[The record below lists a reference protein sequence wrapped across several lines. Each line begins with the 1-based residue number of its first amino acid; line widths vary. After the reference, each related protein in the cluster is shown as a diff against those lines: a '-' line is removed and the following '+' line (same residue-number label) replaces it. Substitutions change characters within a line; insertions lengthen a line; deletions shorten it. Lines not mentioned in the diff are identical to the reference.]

1 MMRRYAPTQW
11 NRPKVGALFV
21 LTAFTLAACATPQ
34 PAVPATD
41 LTQWWERFHD
51 PILSRLIDDA
61 LVANPTLAGA
71 AASLQQARALR
82 DVAEAGLWPQ
92 GQGTG
97 SARRSTQGTAASNRA
112 DSTLVSLGIEESWTL
127 DVFGGK
133 RSALAAQQA
142 AVWSRMANL
151 GDYRVQI
158 SAELA
163 TTYINLRAAQA
174 RLALA
179 QQTLSSQSHTRQL
192 VGWRRQA
199 GLVSALDSDQADF
212 AFASTQ
218 ASLPALQN
226 AITQSS
232 HALSVLTGR
241 PPLELVG
248 LLEEV
253 RAVPVVETS
262 LVLNLPAETLRRR
275 ADVRAG
281 EFAVLEALGRL
292 GQAEAATKPS
302 FTLGGSI
309 GLSAAGL
316 GTLLNGSSLLT
327 ALSASVL
334 VPIGPGPAAQ
344 VRADQAGVELAKHA
358 YRVKQFSCQVIG
370 ITKPKGQI
378 GMGDQDNS
386 IVTPLKTFLRRVSGN
401 SQIGLIVIN
410 MTEGADSAS
419 LKSSLTQLMR
429 ERRKLGDLK
438 TGGADDNFNI
448 FDTQQLADTLSGTM
462 GLLTSLLGA
471 VAAVSLLVGGIGI
484 MNIMLVSVTERTREI
499 GLRLAVGALEG
510 EVLLQFLIEAVVLSA
525 LGGLIGIL
533 LATAASIGLSSLLNL
548 PYRFDPAINIFAL
561 FFSGLIGVIFGY
573 FPARGAA
580 RMDPIEALRHE

>member
-1 MMRRYAPTQW
+1 MSGERTGKRRDRLDAGQTASSNHRLSGRMMRRYAPTQW

-34 PAVPATD
+34 PYEPSNSRTDVPAVWSAAQPTVPATD

-61 LVANPTLAGA
+61 LVANPTLEGA

-112 DSTLVSLGIEESWTL
+112 ASTLVSLGIEESWTL

-358 YRVKQFSCQVIG
+358 YR
-370 ITKPKGQI
+370 
-378 GMGDQDNS
+378 
-386 IVTPLKTFLRRVSGN
+386 
-401 SQIGLIVIN
+401 
-410 MTEGADSAS
+410 
-419 LKSSLTQLMR
+419 
-429 ERRKLGDLK
+429 
-438 TGGADDNFNI
+438 
-448 FDTQQLADTLSGTM
+448 GT
-462 GLLTSLLGA
+462 
-471 VAAVSLLVGGIGI
+471 
-484 MNIMLVSVTERTREI
+484 
-499 GLRLAVGALEG
+499 
-510 EVLLQFLIEAVVLSA
+510 VLSA
-525 LGGLIGIL
+525 LRDVEDALERL
-533 LATAASIGLSSLLNL
+533 RDNQAFLASLTKANAAASRAYGLAQIR
-548 PYRFDPAINIFAL
+548 YR
-561 FFSGLIGVIFGY
+561 SGLIDFQTVLDTERAAFSSRDGLVT
-573 FPARGAA
+573 ARANLSL
-580 RMDPIEALRHE
+580 DSITLYKALGGGWDADLREQP

>member
-1 MMRRYAPTQW
+1 
-11 NRPKVGALFV
+11 
-21 LTAFTLAACATPQ
+21 LA
-34 PAVPATD
+34 
-41 LTQWWERFHD
+41 
-51 PILSRLIDDA
+51 S
-61 LVANPTLAGA
+61 NPTLEGA

-97 SARRSTQGTAASNRA
+97 SARRSTQGIAVSNRA
-112 DSTLVSLGIEESWTL
+112 ASTLVSLGIEETWTL
-127 DVFGGK
+127 DVFGGR

-158 SAELA
+158 AAELA

-232 HALSVLTGR
+232 HALSILTGR
-241 PPLELVG
+241 PPRELVG
-248 LLEEV
+248 LLQEV
-253 RAVPVVETS
+253 RAVPTVEAN
-262 LVLNLPAETLRRR
+262 LVLTLPAETLRQR

-281 EFAVLEALGRL
+281 EFAILEALGRL

-316 GTLLNGSSLLT
+316 GTVLNGSSLLT
-327 ALSASVL
+327 ALSAGVQ
-334 VPIGPGPAAQ
+334 VPFGPGPAAQ

-358 YRVKQFSCQVIG
+358 YRGTVLAALRDVEDALARLRDDQAILASLNVASAAANKAYDLA
-370 ITKPKGQI
+370 QI
-378 GMGDQDNS
+378 RYRS
-386 IVTPLKTFLRRVSGN
+386 
-401 SQIGLIVIN
+401 GLIDFQTVL
-410 MTEGADSAS
+410 D
-419 LKSSLTQLMR
+419 
-429 ERRKLGDLK
+429 
-438 TGGADDNFNI
+438 
-448 FDTQQLADTLSGTM
+448 
-462 GLLTSLLGA
+462 
-471 VAAVSLLVGGIGI
+471 
-484 MNIMLVSVTERTREI
+484 TERAAFSGRD
-499 GLRLAVGALEG
+499 GLVTARGNLSQDSIALYK
-510 EVLLQFLIEAVVLSA
+510 A
-525 LGGLIGIL
+525 LGGGWNTDLQEQL
-533 LATAASIGLSSLLNL
+533 
-548 PYRFDPAINIFAL
+548 
-561 FFSGLIGVIFGY
+561 
-573 FPARGAA
+573 
-580 RMDPIEALRHE
+580 